1 MLDLKQDNGMDTID
15 VLKRVFGE
23 DTDLTQITLSQCREL
38 FSVVWSILE
47 MKAVQDLDK
56 ITELQNRDTALAEQ
70 PDAFAYPPYGL
81 LPVPAVFY
89 ERIVELSERRGI
101 SVGVLMQKD
110 VIHRHLMLL
119 LDKELL

>member
-1 MLDLKQDNGMDTID
+1 
-15 VLKRVFGE
+15 
-23 DTDLTQITLSQCREL
+23 
-38 FSVVWSILE
+38 
-47 MKAVQDLDK
+47 LDK
-56 ITELQNRDTALAEQ
+56 ITELQNRGTALAEQ
-70 PDAFAYPPYGL
+70 PDAFDYPPYGL

-101 SVGVLMQKD
+101 SVGMLMQKD